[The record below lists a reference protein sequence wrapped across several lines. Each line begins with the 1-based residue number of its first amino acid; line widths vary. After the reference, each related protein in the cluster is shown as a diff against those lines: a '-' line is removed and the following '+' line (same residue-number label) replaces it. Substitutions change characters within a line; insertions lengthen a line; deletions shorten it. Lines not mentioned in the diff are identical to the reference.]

1 MDRKMIKWEPFNSVI
16 SSSKMIKDVLKEK
29 EKIKKPILS
38 EEQLLLINNQI
49 LEYFQTKEQV
59 QITYYENGYI
69 NKITEYIKKIDSVN
83 KKVDLTNG
91 YIYFNQI
98 IKIN

>member
-59 QITYYENGYI
+59 QNGNQPIDEIDRNNASNIKHEEIKENPEGKGKCCI
-69 NKITEYIKKIDSVN
+69 V
-83 KKVDLTNG
+83 
-91 YIYFNQI
+91 F
-98 IKIN
+98 